1 MSCGHSIVLPRKEK
15 KVTELIL
22 VEKLRSYNHTSGY
35 SRTMRKAADTI
46 TEQQEAIRELVE
58 ALRPFESK
66 IQAMDYA
73 TDQHYDKAAELVK
86 RHGEK

>member
-1 MSCGHSIVLPRKEK
+1 MSCHPGIVLPRKEK
-15 KVTELIL
+15 KVKELWSDMNKP
-22 VEKLRSYNHTSGY
+22 VDDTMNDMEYNLREDIQCLKEDIH
-35 SRTMRKAADTI
+35 
-46 TEQQEAIRELVE
+46 ELVD